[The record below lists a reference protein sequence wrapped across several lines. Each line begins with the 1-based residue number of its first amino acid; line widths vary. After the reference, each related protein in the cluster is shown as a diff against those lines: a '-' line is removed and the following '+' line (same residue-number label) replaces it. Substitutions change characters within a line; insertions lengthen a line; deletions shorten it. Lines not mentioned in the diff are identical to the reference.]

1 MSKSKAKAKSKTKTK
16 SKSKSKSK
24 SKNKSVSSSS
34 SHHHQEGEDFSPP
47 PAGEAFEEEDS
58 EEDSEEPRAVEWEE
72 LGLDPTLCGICR
84 ENKWPH
90 PTGIQ
95 VQAIPVAL
103 RGSDVIGLAETGSGK
118 TGAFALPILH
128 SLLHAEGKLG
138 TYALV
143 LTPTRELAMQI
154 ADQFR
159 NLGRDIGLTVT
170 LVVGGTDMPEQARN
184 LARKPHVL
192 VATPGRLL
200 DHLQKTRGFSLSKI
214 RYLVMDE
221 ADRILDA
228 NFEEEM
234 TEIVKMLPD
243 ADSRTSFLFSAT
255 MTTKVAKLQRA
266 SLRNPVRVEFSNK
279 YSTPKALDQRYLF
292 IPADMK
298 EVYLSYVLNEYGAKS
313 AIVFVAT
320 RKTSQR
326 IALLLGSLG
335 FDVAAIHG
343 QLSQQKRF
351 SALSK
356 FKDGSK
362 SILVATDVA
371 SRGLDIPSVD
381 LVMNYDLPLHSKD
394 YIHRVGRT
402 ARAGKAG
409 VSISMVSQYDVEIF
423 QRIEK
428 LVGKKMN
435 EHPTDEASVMLLM
448 ERVVEAKSIAA
459 AMLAESGVSG
469 KRVKYKRDKPSSSGS
484 RSSRPQKKQK
494 KRR

>member
-1 MSKSKAKAKSKTKTK
+1 M
-16 SKSKSKSK
+16 
-24 SKNKSVSSSS
+24 
-34 SHHHQEGEDFSPP
+34 G
-47 PAGEAFEEEDS
+47 
-58 EEDSEEPRAVEWEE
+58 
-72 LGLDPTLCGICR
+72 
-84 ENKWPH
+84 
-90 PTGIQ
+90 
-95 VQAIPVAL
+95 
-103 RGSDVIGLAETGSGK
+103 
-118 TGAFALPILH
+118 
-128 SLLHAEGKLG
+128 
-138 TYALV
+138 
-143 LTPTRELAMQI
+143 
-154 ADQFR
+154 
-159 NLGRDIGLTVT
+159 
-170 LVVGGTDMPEQARN
+170 
-184 LARKPHVL
+184 
-192 VATPGRLL
+192 
-200 DHLQKTRGFSLSKI
+200 
-214 RYLVMDE
+214 
-221 ADRILDA
+221 
-228 NFEEEM
+228 EEEM

-343 QLSQQKRF
+343 QLSQQKRV
-351 SALSK
+351 SAL
-356 FKDGSK
+356 SK

-409 VSISMVSQYDVEIF
+409 VSISMVSQFDVEIF